1 MKKLRLNVEE
11 LRIEQFQTLPDV
23 AVSRGTVQGLQVSLA
38 SCVSCPC
45 ASGACGG
52 SGGGGETYPSFNNS
66 DCIYCLDE
74 PIGPG

>member
-11 LRIEQFQTLPDV
+11 LCVEQFQTLSGA
-23 AVSRGTVQGLQVSLA
+23 AVGRGTVQGRQVSLA

-45 ASGACGG
+45 ASGNC
-52 SGGGGETYPSFNNS
+52 GGGGGGTETYPSFNNS

-74 PIGPG
+74 PIGP